1 MANVYIGSLI
11 DFERSVLM
19 NPERWTLIQKQ
30 MEVQEFFFFFQKI
43 NCYQAGENVILFANH
58 QSEVSYTH
66 WILSYQL

>member
-30 MEVQEFFFFFQKI
+30 MEVQEFFFFFKK
-43 NCYQAGENVILFANH
+43 
-58 QSEVSYTH
+58 
-66 WILSYQL
+66 

>member
-30 MEVQEFFFFFQKI
+30 MEVQEFFFFSK
-43 NCYQAGENVILFANH
+43 NKL
-58 QSEVSYTH
+58 
-66 WILSYQL
+66 LSGWRKRNSFCKSPK

>member
-30 MEVQEFFFFFQKI
+30 IEVQEFFFFQKK

-66 WILSYQL
+66 LILSYQL